1 MDLLQASKIT
11 FAHVNFGK
19 DIIVLGFKVHC
30 SGVSHLVGPILMPN
44 GTIAPNEVADVD
56 VYLVTPA
63 NAAAARKYYL
73 RLCFPEMRRLA
84 AARTSGPPTEWALLR
99 GRQLLQISSRSG
111 WPRSVLR
118 PISRDGVRGV
128 WGGLQEAADEK
139 CC

>member
-1 MDLLQASKIT
+1 MRPGNL
-11 FAHVNFGK
+11 
-19 DIIVLGFKVHC
+19 
-30 SGVSHLVGPILMPN
+30 
-44 GTIAPNEVADVD
+44 
-56 VYLVTPA
+56 PA
-63 NAAAARKYYL
+63 NAAAARKYYQRL
-73 RLCFPEMRRLA
+73 RSSEMWTPA
-84 AARTSGPPTEWALLR
+84 AAVGVGAAVGPPTEWALLR